1 MEKTKKGK
9 LARILGNLDV
19 GLACLMLGG
28 LIVLTF
34 AGVLKRYIFRDP
46 IAWMEELQ
54 PLLFLWVVMLAAGAA
69 FRSGSHVA
77 IEIVVDALP
86 KKIGRVIEKI
96 DVVIE
101 LLILAYLTWQSCV
114 YYGQCVATNK
124 VTLFLQLPY
133 SLVYVILPIGCVLMI
148 VSVICKEIMDFR
160 AERAGKIAPVNE
172 TNDKKE
178 GIEE

>member
-1 MEKTKKGK
+1 MENTKKGK
-9 LARILGNLDV
+9 LAKVLGNLDV
-19 GLACLMLGG
+19 GLACLLLAG

-46 IAWMEELQ
+46 IAWMEEIQ
-54 PLLFLWVVMLAAGAA
+54 PLLFLWVVFLAAGAA
-69 FRSGSHVA
+69 FRTGGHVA

-86 KKIGRVIEKI
+86 KRASKIIDRI

-114 YYGQCVATNK
+114 FYAQCVTTNK

-148 VSVICKEIMDFR
+148 VSVIYREVSVIR
-160 AERAGKIAPVNE
+160 AERAGNG
-172 TNDKKE
+172 KE

>member
-1 MEKTKKGK
+1 MEKSKKGK
-9 LARILGNLDV
+9 LGKILGNLDIS
-19 GLACLMLGG
+19 LACVVLSG

-54 PLLFLWVVMLAAGAA
+54 PLLFLWAVMLAAGAA
-69 FRSGSHVA
+69 FRTGGHVA
-77 IEIVVDALP
+77 IEIVVDVLP
-86 KKIGRVIEKI
+86 KKIGKAIEQI

-114 YYGQCVATNK
+114 FYGQCVVTNK
-124 VTLFLQLPY
+124 VTLFLQIPY
-133 SLVYVILPIGCVLMI
+133 SLAYVILPIGCVLMI
-148 VSVICKEIMDFR
+148 IIVIYKELTDFR
-160 AERAGKIAPVNE
+160 AARKGES
-172 TNDKKE
+172 NDVKE

>member
-1 MEKTKKGK
+1 MENTKKGK
-9 LARILGNLDV
+9 LTKVLGNLDV
-19 GLACLMLGG
+19 GLACVLLAG
-28 LIVLTF
+28 LIVLSF

-46 IAWMEELQ
+46 IAWMEEIQ
-54 PLLFLWVVMLAAGAA
+54 PLLFLWVVFLAAGAA
-69 FRSGSHVA
+69 FRTGGHVA

-86 KKIGRVIEKI
+86 KRAGKIIERI
-96 DVVIE
+96 NVVIE

-114 YYGQCVATNK
+114 FYAQCVTTNK

-148 VSVICKEIMDFR
+148 VSVIYREVSVIR
-160 AERAGKIAPVNE
+160 AERAGNE
-172 TNDKKE
+172 KE